1 MNQRLKASVWVDA
14 QIRQCHAQAL
24 PVYVIKR
31 GDGDAGMVLIKLIRA
46 ASAALILSPTR
57 NEEGAIA
64 WNRPLGADPVPELD
78 ADTWLERQKGYDPD
92 LWIIEIEDPGEQW
105 DPTAPIL

>member
-1 MNQRLKASVWVDA
+1 
-14 QIRQCHAQAL
+14 
-24 PVYVIKR
+24 
-31 GDGDAGMVLIKLIRA
+31 
-46 ASAALILSPTR
+46 
-57 NEEGAIA
+57 
-64 WNRPLGADPVPELD
+64 VPELD

>member
-1 MNQRLKASVWVDA
+1 
-14 QIRQCHAQAL
+14 
-24 PVYVIKR
+24 
-31 GDGDAGMVLIKLIRA
+31 
-46 ASAALILSPTR
+46 
-57 NEEGAIA
+57 
-64 WNRPLGADPVPELD
+64 LD